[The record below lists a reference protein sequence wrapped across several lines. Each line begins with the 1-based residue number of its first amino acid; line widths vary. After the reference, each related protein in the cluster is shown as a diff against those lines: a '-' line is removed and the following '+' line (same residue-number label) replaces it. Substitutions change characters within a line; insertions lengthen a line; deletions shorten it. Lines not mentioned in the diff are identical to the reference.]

1 MKKER
6 IAIIDGLRTP
16 MGKAGG
22 IMRSLQADE
31 LGAIALK
38 ELVARLPFEKTLV
51 DEVVIGNVAQPA
63 HAANIAKVISIYA
76 GMPKSL
82 PAFTVHRNCASG
94 MEALSSASVRIR
106 AGEGKIYLAG
116 GVESMSNIPLLFNK
130 KMTAF
135 FEQLTKAKTLGQRL
149 SVLTSFRLS
158 FLSPII
164 GLVSGLTDP
173 TCGLIMGLTAENI
186 ARDFGISRE
195 EQDEFATASHNKAE
209 MATKN
214 GIFAQEILPICV
226 DKEKG
231 TFAEKDEGIRE
242 EQTKEKLAKLKPYFE
257 KPHGTVTVGNS
268 SQVTDGA
275 CMLALT
281 SETNAREMGL
291 SVLGYI
297 KDYAYS
303 GCDNTRMG
311 LGPVFS
317 THKLFKQT
325 GMKLSDIGLFEINEA
340 FAAQVIGCA
349 KAFESKDFFDKNL
362 NGDAPLG
369 SIDMAKL
376 NVNGGGVAL
385 GHPVGMT
392 GARLVLHA
400 LKEMKRRNVSTGLAS
415 LCIGGGQGA
424 SFILE
429 L

>member
-1 MKKER
+1 
-6 IAIIDGLRTP
+6 
-16 MGKAGG
+16 
-22 IMRSLQADE
+22 
-31 LGAIALK
+31 
-38 ELVARLPFEKTLV
+38 V
-51 DEVVIGNVAQPA
+51 
-63 HAANIAKVISIYA
+63 
-76 GMPKSL
+76 
-82 PAFTVHRNCASG
+82 
-94 MEALSSASVRIR
+94 
-106 AGEGKIYLAG
+106 
-116 GVESMSNIPLLFNK
+116 
-130 KMTAF
+130 
-135 FEQLTKAKTLGQRL
+135 
-149 SVLTSFRLS
+149 
-158 FLSPII
+158 
-164 GLVSGLTDP
+164 
-173 TCGLIMGLTAENI
+173 
-186 ARDFGISRE
+186 
-195 EQDEFATASHNKAE
+195 
-209 MATKN
+209 ATKN

-281 SETNAREMGL
+281 SESNAREMGL

-317 THKLFKQT
+317 THKLFKQI